1 MRDYIPVK
9 KHWFGMYL
17 RLNNSN
23 KKQYYTPHLKFPI
36 EKIRVDISHYADK
49 QEMFRAD
56 VFYMLVNFDRTVW
69 EPVIINKSGLLL
81 DGYHRVEA
89 AKQMGLFF
97 IDLVIEDTELLESN
111 DNKASD
117 GKYSN
122 IKKLMGIEEQ
132 DLTKLIDF
140 QKVIVQ
146 EKYFND

>member
-1 MRDYIPVK
+1 
-9 KHWFGMYL
+9 
-17 RLNNSN
+17 
-23 KKQYYTPHLKFPI
+23 
-36 EKIRVDISHYADK
+36 
-49 QEMFRAD
+49 MFRAD